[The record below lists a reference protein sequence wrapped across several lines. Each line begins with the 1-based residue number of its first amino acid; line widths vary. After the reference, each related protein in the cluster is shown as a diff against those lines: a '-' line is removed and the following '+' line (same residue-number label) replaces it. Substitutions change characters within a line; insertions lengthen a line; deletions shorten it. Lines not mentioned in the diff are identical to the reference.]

1 MQFRLR
7 SLFIL
12 TALICVYLGVLN
24 APSQIALPLF
34 CAAVWVTPAY
44 WIAGVI
50 YARDARRAFFIGGLA
65 AGAAP
70 FLVLL
75 SAFGFRMGDPW
86 GWGYQPYQVGET
98 QAINM
103 VLSLFVFAPVLLAFI
118 GGWIA
123 LAMYHNLQPSPSV
136 RNVASGANRVA
147 GPLASAHDEARDAQ

>member
-65 AGAAP
+65 AGTAP

-98 QAINM
+98 QMINM
-103 VLSLFVFAPVLLAFI
+103 VLSLFVFAPVVLAYL

-123 LAMYHNLQPSPSV
+123 LAVYHSLQPSPSV
-136 RNVASGANRVA
+136 PHVAPGASRVSGPFSSVQ
-147 GPLASAHDEARDAQ
+147 DEGRQAR